1 MKVDGPGSA
10 KAAGSTRKAGKAARS
25 GSASFRTSLGDAG
38 AADAADT
45 VAASTAGAVSA
56 ADSLL
61 ALQEVDAVE
70 DAVTGGG
77 RNRQA
82 FGWGE
87 DMLDALEG
95 VRTGL
100 LLGIIPADKLEEL
113 AQSASDRKV
122 QAEDPKLAAIL
133 DEIELRA
140 RVELAKLQR

>member
-10 KAAGSTRKAGKAARS
+10 KSPGSVRKAGKATRS
-25 GSASFRTSLGDAG
+25 GGASFRNSLGDAEP
-38 AADAADT
+38 ADGGEA
-45 VAASTAGAVSA
+45 VAASAAASVGAA
-56 ADSLL
+56 ESLL
-61 ALQEVDAVE
+61 ALQEVDAAG
-70 DAVTGGG
+70 DALTGGG
-77 RNRQA
+77 NRRA
-82 FGWGE
+82 FSWGE
-87 DMLDALEG
+87 DMLDALDG

>member
-10 KAAGSTRKAGKAARS
+10 KSPGSVRKAGKAARS
-25 GSASFRTSLGDAG
+25 GGASFRSSLGDAD
-38 AADAADT
+38 AADAGDA
-45 VAASTAGAVSA
+45 VAASTAATVSA

-61 ALQEVDAVE
+61 ALQEVDPAG
-70 DAVTGGG
+70 DALTGG
-77 RNRQA
+77 RNRRA
-82 FGWGE
+82 YSWGE
-87 DMLDALEG
+87 DMLEALEG

>member
-10 KAAGSTRKAGKAARS
+10 KSPGSVRKTGKAARS
-25 GSASFRTSLGDAG
+25 GGASFRTSLGDAD
-38 AADAADT
+38 AADAGDA
-45 VAASTAGAVSA
+45 VAASTAGTVSA

-61 ALQEVDAVE
+61 ALQEVDAVD
-70 DAVTGGG
+70 DALTGG
-77 RNRQA
+77 RNRRA
-82 FGWGE
+82 YGWGE